1 MGDRPDLA
9 PVRTSQGP
17 IVATVLAA
25 LDNSNAANPVLV
37 MARSLA
43 RVLGARIE
51 AIHVLDESSGQAD
64 EAASAAGIPLR
75 VSSGP
80 VVPQL
85 VEAGNDAEVVAVVVG
100 ARGAGKSDHP
110 LGSTALA
117 VVTSLEKPVVVVPP
131 GAQLPPQI
139 RRVLVPMQAASRTL
153 VPVSL
158 PALGRSAIVEVI
170 GREVGDRAEALIAP
184 AIRES
189 AADVIA
195 IGWDQ
200 TLSPI
205 RTPVVRTALEQANVP
220 VMLIPVHERSTVG
233 EPAPA

>member
-1 MGDRPDLA
+1 
-9 PVRTSQGP
+9 
-17 IVATVLAA
+17 VATVLAA
-25 LDNSNAANPVLV
+25 LDSSHAANPVLV

-43 RVLGARIE
+43 RVLGARLE
-51 AIHVLDESSGQAD
+51 AIHVLDESSSRPD
-64 EAASAAGIPLR
+64 EAAAAGIPLR
-75 VSSGP
+75 VCSGP
-80 VVPQL
+80 VVQQL
-85 VEAGNDAEVVAVVVG
+85 VAAGNDAEVAAVVIG

-117 VVTSLEKPVVVVPP
+117 VVTALPKPVVVVPP
-131 GAQLPPQI
+131 GAQLPPQV
-139 RRVLVPMQAASRTL
+139 RRVLVPLQPASSSL

-158 PALGRSAIVEVI
+158 PVPGPGAIVELI
-170 GREVGDRAEALIAP
+170 GRDVGDQAESLVP
-184 AIRES
+184 AAVRDS

-200 TLSPI
+200 SLSPV

-220 VMLIPVHERSTVG
+220 VMLVPVHERATVG